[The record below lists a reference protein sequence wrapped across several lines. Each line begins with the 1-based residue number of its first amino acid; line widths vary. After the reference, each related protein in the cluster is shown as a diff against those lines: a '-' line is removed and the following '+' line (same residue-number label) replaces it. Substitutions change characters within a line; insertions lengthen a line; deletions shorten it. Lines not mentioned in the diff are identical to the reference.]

1 MTLVVYAVLAGIRL
15 HNAMNMEQTTPNN
28 ASNNTHLKETG
39 PAKSGEAAI
48 NSRSISFLQNTF
60 SFHRRPANENFLVV
74 GKVLAGCIGSA
85 PYVQVATRVMSSMLY
100 SNAQGCRI
108 FVTNIKGYLGSM
120 QLPCFNSCGKM
131 IFVVLQY
138 SSRSA

>member
-1 MTLVVYAVLAGIRL
+1 MLAFVRMLHGLHGLLTSILRQYLGYSCLLGVCKPCLDSGWVAIIFPGI
-15 HNAMNMEQTTPNN
+15 
-28 ASNNTHLKETG
+28 
-39 PAKSGEAAI
+39 
-48 NSRSISFLQNTF
+48 
-60 SFHRRPANENFLVV
+60 LVV

-85 PYVQVATRVMSSMLY
+85 PYVQVATRVMSSTLY
-100 SNAQGCRI
+100 LNARGCKI
-108 FVTNIKGYLGSM
+108 FVTNIRGCLESM

>member
-1 MTLVVYAVLAGIRL
+1 MQSGKTSHPALGPAPLRVLAFVRMLHGLHGLPTSILRQYLGYSYLLGVCKPCSDLGWVAIIFRGIW
-15 HNAMNMEQTTPNN
+15 
-28 ASNNTHLKETG
+28 
-39 PAKSGEAAI
+39 
-48 NSRSISFLQNTF
+48 
-60 SFHRRPANENFLVV
+60 VV

-85 PYVQVATRVMSSMLY
+85 PYVQVATRVMSSMLNL
-100 SNAQGCRI
+100 NAQGCRI
-108 FVTNIKGYLGSM
+108 FVTNIKGCLESM

>member
-1 MTLVVYAVLAGIRL
+1 MCSTCSGLGWVAITFRGILVI
-15 HNAMNMEQTTPNN
+15 
-28 ASNNTHLKETG
+28 
-39 PAKSGEAAI
+39 
-48 NSRSISFLQNTF
+48 
-60 SFHRRPANENFLVV
+60 

-85 PYVQVATRVMSSMLY
+85 PYVQVATWVMSSMLY
-100 SNAQGCRI
+100 LNAQGCRI
-108 FVTNIKGYLGSM
+108 FVTNIKGCLGSM

>member
-1 MTLVVYAVLAGIRL
+1 MQSGKTSHLALGPAPLRVLASVRMLHGLHGLPTSILRQYSGYSYPLGVCKPCLDSGWVAITFRGI
-15 HNAMNMEQTTPNN
+15 
-28 ASNNTHLKETG
+28 
-39 PAKSGEAAI
+39 
-48 NSRSISFLQNTF
+48 
-60 SFHRRPANENFLVV
+60 LVV

-85 PYVQVATRVMSSMLY
+85 AYVQVATRVMSSMLY